1 MVNKN
6 PKKCSISFMP
16 LIEFYLKSTLTIE
29 ESFVTS
35 KLLSNQIE
43 MIDRVQKGV
52 TTQESQDKYT
62 QYRFTRNAKVWTS
75 YKIHILLKF

>member
-1 MVNKN
+1 
-6 PKKCSISFMP
+6 MP

-52 TTQESQDKYT
+52 TTQEVQDKYT
-62 QYRFTRNAKVWTS
+62 QYRFTRNARMWIS
-75 YKIHILLKF
+75 